1 MKLRGE
7 TVLIVED
14 EPLIA
19 LDVHAIASEDG
30 ASVIAALSCKEAKK
44 MATSCDISVAI
55 LDVRLDNEDCTE
67 LICHHLRARKIPFMF
82 YTGFN
87 KHEIMSMWPD
97 VPVIEKPASQTLILE
112 GMRQLLFSK
121 KVNANRTQ
129 KEQV

>member
-19 LDVHAIASEDG
+19 LEVHAIASEDG